1 MTAKIVID
9 DDTKILAQLGE
20 ITPKT
25 RKALVEAVTPLAK
38 RIAGDAQSRAAAH
51 IRFQGKT
58 PGAYLASIYGGVASK
73 ENRVVGFVRSGH
85 PLAHLLE
92 YGATTPPHKI
102 AASVAKMLKFT
113 GSAGEVYARFVNHP
127 GASIPAYPAINP
139 AFEAAAD
146 DARATIEGA
155 VKGAA
160 SRK

>member
-1 MTAKIVID
+1 VKANIVID
-9 DDTKILAQLGE
+9 DDSKILAQLGE
-20 ITPKT
+20 ITLKA
-25 RKALVEAVTPLAK
+25 RKALVEALAPLAK

-51 IRFQGKT
+51 IRFQGKA
-58 PGAYLASIYGGVASK
+58 PGAYLASIYGSVASK
-73 ENRVVGFVRSGH
+73 ESRVVGFVRSGH

-113 GSAGEVYARFVNHP
+113 GSSGDVYARFVNHP

-139 AFEAAAD
+139 AFEAAAGE
-146 DARATIEGA
+146 ARATIERA
-155 VKGAA
+155 VKGAG